1 MTINRKEKI
10 LIFVL
15 ILFLLVGGTYTL
27 GIMPKNNDKKTAQE
41 ELQTVEGDIAKVK
54 KQIDAVSPAR
64 YNKLVEEIR
73 QNEAAYKQ
81 LTSTKNNLNEE
92 LLPSNMPGHQDSV
105 AIAETL
111 YKFFG
116 DLGFNV
122 EISLGRP
129 VTTST
134 KKVYTISSAYKT
146 DMQTLYKV
154 TDAIARVKSYNLTYL
169 SMTPDCITGVYE
181 NPKPKGIAKLNRN
194 IKGGI

>member
-64 YNKLVEEIR
+64 YNKLVEDIR
-73 QNEAAYKQ
+73 RNEAALKQ

-134 KKVYTISSAYKT
+134 KKVYTISSAYNT

-169 SMTPDCITGVYE
+169 SMTPDGNNVSGTFSMTITY
-181 NPKPKGIAKLNRN
+181 ILNE
-194 IKGGI
+194 

>member
-41 ELQTVEGDIAKVK
+41 ELQTVEGDISKVK

-169 SMTPDCITGVYE
+169 SMTPDGNNVSGTFSMTITY
-181 NPKPKGIAKLNRN
+181 ILNE
-194 IKGGI
+194 

>member
-73 QNEAAYKQ
+73 QNEAALKQ
-81 LTSTKNNLNEE
+81 LTSPSNNLNEE
-92 LLPSNMPGHQDSV
+92 LIPRHQDSV

-146 DMQTLYKV
+146 DMQPLYKV

-169 SMTPDCITGVYE
+169 SMTPDGNDVSGTFSMTITY
-181 NPKPKGIAKLNRN
+181 ILNE
-194 IKGGI
+194 

>member
-54 KQIDAVSPAR
+54 KQNAAVSPSE
-64 YNKLVEEIR
+64 YNRLIEDIR
-73 QNEAAYKQ
+73 RNEAALKQ
-81 LTSTKNNLNEE
+81 LTSPSNNLNEE
-92 LLPSNMPGHQDSV
+92 LIPSNMPGHQDSV

-154 TDAIARVKSYNLTYL
+154 TDAIARVKSFNLTYL
-169 SMTPDCITGVYE
+169 SMTPDGNNVSGTFSMTITY
-181 NPKPKGIAKLNRN
+181 ILNE
-194 IKGGI
+194 

>member
-1 MTINRKEKI
+1 MTINRKEKV
-10 LIFVL
+10 LIFIL

-146 DMQTLYKV
+146 NMQTLFKV

-169 SMTPDCITGVYE
+169 SMMPDGNNVSGTFSMTITY
-181 NPKPKGIAKLNRN
+181 ILNE
-194 IKGGI
+194 

>member
-54 KQIDAVSPAR
+54 KQNAAVSPSE
-64 YNKLVEEIR
+64 YNRLIEDIR
-73 QNEAAYKQ
+73 KNEAALKQ
-81 LTSTKNNLNEE
+81 LTSPSNNLNEE
-92 LLPSNMPGHQDSV
+92 LIPSNMPGHQDSV

-146 DMQTLYKV
+146 NMQTLYKV
-154 TDAIARVKSYNLTYL
+154 TDAIARVKSFNLTYL
-169 SMTPDCITGVYE
+169 SMTPDGNDVSGTFSMTITY
-181 NPKPKGIAKLNRN
+181 ILNE
-194 IKGGI
+194 

>member
-54 KQIDAVSPAR
+54 KQNAAVSPSE
-64 YNKLVEEIR
+64 YNRLIEDIR
-73 QNEAAYKQ
+73 KNEAAYKQ
-81 LTSTKNNLNEE
+81 LTSTNNNLNEE

-129 VTTST
+129 VMTST

-169 SMTPDCITGVYE
+169 SMTPDGNDVSGTFSMTITY
-181 NPKPKGIAKLNRN
+181 ILNE
-194 IKGGI
+194 

>member
-146 DMQTLYKV
+146 NMQTLYKV

-169 SMTPDCITGVYE
+169 SMTTDGNNVSGTFSMTITY
-181 NPKPKGIAKLNRN
+181 ILNE
-194 IKGGI
+194 

>member
-169 SMTPDCITGVYE
+169 SMTPDGNNVSGTFTMTITY
-181 NPKPKGIAKLNRN
+181 ILNE
-194 IKGGI
+194 

>member
-41 ELQTVEGDIAKVK
+41 ELQTVEGDIAKIK
-54 KQIDAVSPAR
+54 KQNAAVSPSE
-64 YNKLVEEIR
+64 YNRLIEDIR
-73 QNEAAYKQ
+73 RNEAAYKQ
-81 LTSTKNNLNEE
+81 LTSTNNNLNEE

-169 SMTPDCITGVYE
+169 SMTPDGNNVSGTFSMTITY
-181 NPKPKGIAKLNRN
+181 ILNE
-194 IKGGI
+194 

>member
-27 GIMPKNNDKKTAQE
+27 GIMPKNDDKKTAQE

-169 SMTPDCITGVYE
+169 SMTPDGNDVSGTFSMTITY
-181 NPKPKGIAKLNRN
+181 ILNE
-194 IKGGI
+194 

>member
-41 ELQTVEGDIAKVK
+41 ELQTVEGDIAKIK
-54 KQIDAVSPAR
+54 KQNAAVSPSE
-64 YNKLVEEIR
+64 YNRLIEDIR
-73 QNEAAYKQ
+73 RNEAALKQ
-81 LTSTKNNLNEE
+81 LTSPSNNLNDE

-134 KKVYTISSAYKT
+134 KKVYTISSAYNT

-169 SMTPDCITGVYE
+169 SMTPDGNDVSGTFSMTITY
-181 NPKPKGIAKLNRN
+181 ILNE
-194 IKGGI
+194 

>member
-111 YKFFG
+111 YKLFG

-169 SMTPDCITGVYE
+169 SMTPDGNDVSGTFSMTITY
-181 NPKPKGIAKLNRN
+181 ILNE
-194 IKGGI
+194 

>member
-54 KQIDAVSPAR
+54 KQNAAVSPSE
-64 YNKLVEEIR
+64 YNRLIEDIR
-73 QNEAAYKQ
+73 RNEAALKQ
-81 LTSTKNNLNEE
+81 LTSPSNNLNEE

-134 KKVYTISSAYKT
+134 KKVYTISSAYNT

-169 SMTPDCITGVYE
+169 SMTPDGNNVSGTFSMTITY
-181 NPKPKGIAKLNRN
+181 ILNE
-194 IKGGI
+194 

>member
-1 MTINRKEKI
+1 MTINRKEKV
-10 LIFVL
+10 LIFIL

-54 KQIDAVSPAR
+54 KQNAAVSPSE
-64 YNKLVEEIR
+64 YNRLIEDIR
-73 QNEAAYKQ
+73 KNEAALKQ
-81 LTSTKNNLNEE
+81 LTSPSNNLNEE
-92 LLPSNMPGHQDSV
+92 LIPSNMPGHQDSV

-146 DMQTLYKV
+146 NMQTLYKV
-154 TDAIARVKSYNLTYL
+154 TDAIARVKSFNLTYL
-169 SMTPDCITGVYE
+169 SMTPDGNNVSGTFSMTITY
-181 NPKPKGIAKLNRN
+181 ILNE
-194 IKGGI
+194 

>member
-92 LLPSNMPGHQDSV
+92 LIPSNMPGHQDSV

-169 SMTPDCITGVYE
+169 SMTPDGNDVSGTFSMTITY
-181 NPKPKGIAKLNRN
+181 ILNE
-194 IKGGI
+194 

>member
-41 ELQTVEGDIAKVK
+41 ELQTVEGDISKVK

-134 KKVYTISSAYKT
+134 KKVYTISSAYNT

-169 SMTPDCITGVYE
+169 SMKPDGNNVSGTFSMTITY
-181 NPKPKGIAKLNRN
+181 ILNE
-194 IKGGI
+194 

>member
-146 DMQTLYKV
+146 DMQTLFKV

-169 SMTPDCITGVYE
+169 SMTPDGNNVSGTFSMTITY
-181 NPKPKGIAKLNRN
+181 ILNE
-194 IKGGI
+194 

>member
-73 QNEAAYKQ
+73 QNKAALKQ
-81 LTSTKNNLNEE
+81 LTSPSNNLNEE
-92 LLPSNMPGHQDSV
+92 LIPSNMPGHQDSV

-169 SMTPDCITGVYE
+169 SMTPDGNDVSGTFSMTITY
-181 NPKPKGIAKLNRN
+181 ILNE
-194 IKGGI
+194 

>member
-10 LIFVL
+10 LIFLL

-146 DMQTLYKV
+146 NMQTLYKV
-154 TDAIARVKSYNLTYL
+154 TDAIARVKSFNLTYL
-169 SMTPDCITGVYE
+169 SMTPDGNDVSGTFSMTITY
-181 NPKPKGIAKLNRN
+181 ILNE
-194 IKGGI
+194 

>member
-1 MTINRKEKI
+1 MTINRKEKV
-10 LIFVL
+10 LIFIL

-146 DMQTLYKV
+146 NMQTLYKV
-154 TDAIARVKSYNLTYL
+154 TDAIARVKSYNLVHL
-169 SMTPDCITGVYE
+169 SMTPDGNDVSGTFTMTITY
-181 NPKPKGIAKLNRN
+181 ILNE
-194 IKGGI
+194 

>member
-41 ELQTVEGDIAKVK
+41 ELQTVEGDIAKIK
-54 KQIDAVSPAR
+54 KQNAAVSPSE
-64 YNKLVEEIR
+64 YNRLIEDIR
-73 QNEAAYKQ
+73 RNEAALKQ
-81 LTSTKNNLNEE
+81 LTSPSNNLNEE
-92 LLPSNMPGHQDSV
+92 LIPSNMPGHQDSV

-169 SMTPDCITGVYE
+169 SMTPDGNDVSGTFSMTITY
-181 NPKPKGIAKLNRN
+181 ILNE
-194 IKGGI
+194 

>member
-54 KQIDAVSPAR
+54 KQNAAVSPSE
-64 YNKLVEEIR
+64 YNRHIEDIR

-169 SMTPDCITGVYE
+169 SMTPDGNNVSGTFSMTITY
-181 NPKPKGIAKLNRN
+181 ILNE
-194 IKGGI
+194 

>member
-105 AIAETL
+105 AIAEML

-169 SMTPDCITGVYE
+169 SMTPDGNNVSGTFSMTITY
-181 NPKPKGIAKLNRN
+181 ILNE
-194 IKGGI
+194 

>member
-41 ELQTVEGDIAKVK
+41 ELQTVEGDIAKIK
-54 KQIDAVSPAR
+54 KQNAAVSPSE
-64 YNKLVEEIR
+64 YNRLIEDIR
-73 QNEAAYKQ
+73 RNEAALKQ
-81 LTSTKNNLNEE
+81 LTSPSNNLNEE

-154 TDAIARVKSYNLTYL
+154 IDAIARVKSYNLTYL
-169 SMTPDCITGVYE
+169 SMTPDGNNVSGTFSMTITY
-181 NPKPKGIAKLNRN
+181 ILNE
-194 IKGGI
+194 

>member
-1 MTINRKEKI
+1 MTINKKEKI

-15 ILFLLVGGTYTL
+15 ILFLLVAATYPL

-169 SMTPDCITGVYE
+169 SMTPDGNDVSGTFSMTITY
-181 NPKPKGIAKLNRN
+181 ILNE
-194 IKGGI
+194 

>member
-64 YNKLVEEIR
+64 YNKLVEGIR

-169 SMTPDCITGVYE
+169 SMTPDGNDVSGTFSMTITY
-181 NPKPKGIAKLNRN
+181 ILNE
-194 IKGGI
+194 

>member
-169 SMTPDCITGVYE
+169 SMTPDGNEVSGTFSMTITY
-181 NPKPKGIAKLNRN
+181 ILNE
-194 IKGGI
+194 

>member
-134 KKVYTISSAYKT
+134 KKVYTISSAYNT

-154 TDAIARVKSYNLTYL
+154 TNAIARVKSYNLTYL
-169 SMTPDCITGVYE
+169 SMTPDGNNVSGTFSMTITY
-181 NPKPKGIAKLNRN
+181 ILNE
-194 IKGGI
+194 

>member
-1 MTINRKEKI
+1 MTINRKEKV
-10 LIFVL
+10 LIFIL

-54 KQIDAVSPAR
+54 KQTDAVGPAR

-169 SMTPDCITGVYE
+169 SMTPDGNNVSGTFSMTITY
-181 NPKPKGIAKLNRN
+181 ILNE
-194 IKGGI
+194 

>member
-10 LIFVL
+10 LIFLL

-54 KQIDAVSPAR
+54 KQTDSVSPAR

-92 LLPSNMPGHQDSV
+92 LLPSNMPGHQDSL

-146 DMQTLYKV
+146 NMQTLYKV
-154 TDAIARVKSYNLTYL
+154 TDAIARVKSFNLTYL
-169 SMTPDCITGVYE
+169 SMTPDGNNVSGTFSMTITY
-181 NPKPKGIAKLNRN
+181 ILNE
-194 IKGGI
+194 

>member
-73 QNEAAYKQ
+73 RNEAAYKQ
-81 LTSTKNNLNEE
+81 LTSTNNNLNEE

-134 KKVYTISSAYKT
+134 KKVYTISSAYNT

-169 SMTPDCITGVYE
+169 SMKPDGNNVSGTFSMTITY
-181 NPKPKGIAKLNRN
+181 ILNE
-194 IKGGI
+194 

>member
-116 DLGFNV
+116 DLDFNV

-169 SMTPDCITGVYE
+169 SMTPDGNDVSGTFSMTITY
-181 NPKPKGIAKLNRN
+181 ILNE
-194 IKGGI
+194 

>member
-1 MTINRKEKI
+1 MTINRKEKV
-10 LIFVL
+10 LIFIL

-54 KQIDAVSPAR
+54 KQTDEVSPAR

-154 TDAIARVKSYNLTYL
+154 TDAIARVKSFNLTYL
-169 SMTPDCITGVYE
+169 SMTPDGNDVSGTFSMTITY
-181 NPKPKGIAKLNRN
+181 ILNE
-194 IKGGI
+194 

>member
-73 QNEAAYKQ
+73 QNEAPYKQ

-169 SMTPDCITGVYE
+169 SMTPDGNDVSGTFTMTITY
-181 NPKPKGIAKLNRN
+181 ILNE
-194 IKGGI
+194 

>member
-41 ELQTVEGDIAKVK
+41 ELQTVEGDIEKVK

-169 SMTPDCITGVYE
+169 SMTPDGNDVSGTFSMTITY
-181 NPKPKGIAKLNRN
+181 ILNE
-194 IKGGI
+194 

>member
-41 ELQTVEGDIAKVK
+41 ELQTVEGDIEKVK

-169 SMTPDCITGVYE
+169 SMTPDGNNVSGTFTMTITY
-181 NPKPKGIAKLNRN
+181 ILNE
-194 IKGGI
+194 

>member
-54 KQIDAVSPAR
+54 KQTDAVSSAR

-146 DMQTLYKV
+146 NMQTLYKV

-169 SMTPDCITGVYE
+169 SMTPDGNDVSGTFSMTITY
-181 NPKPKGIAKLNRN
+181 ILNE
-194 IKGGI
+194 

>member
-169 SMTPDCITGVYE
+169 SMTPDGNDVSGTFSMTITY
-181 NPKPKGIAKLNRN
+181 ILNE
-194 IKGGI
+194 